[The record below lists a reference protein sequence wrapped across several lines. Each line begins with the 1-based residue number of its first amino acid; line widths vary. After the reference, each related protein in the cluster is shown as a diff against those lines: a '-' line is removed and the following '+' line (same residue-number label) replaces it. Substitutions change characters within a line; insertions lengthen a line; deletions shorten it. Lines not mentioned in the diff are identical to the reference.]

1 MKEKAVMVVGAGIPG
16 IQAATDLANM
26 GFKVYLI
33 ESTPS
38 IGGRMAQLDK
48 TFPTNDC
55 AICILAPKMIDCYQH
70 PNIETLTYS
79 EVIGCKGSLGSFKVQ
94 VKKKPRY
101 VDIEKCT
108 GCGECFEKCPKKIT
122 NDFNMGLDKR
132 KAIYMPFLQ
141 SVPKKATIDAR
152 YCLKL
157 LKDKCGNCEKVCQA
171 GAIDFEQKEE
181 IVELDVGA
189 IIVSVGMDFYD
200 MGKLAEYG
208 YGRIKGVIT
217 AMEFERFICASGP
230 TSGHLHE
237 TDDEPPKTIA
247 FIQCAGSRDFSH
259 LPYCSAVCCMHSTK
273 EAILANEHYPELKSY
288 IFYIDL
294 RAVGKGFQG
303 YLKRAQQE
311 YKVTYIR
318 SKVGFITENKETGK
332 PILQYEETKERKVK
346 TLEVD
351 LVVLA
356 QALCPS
362 NSVSSLS
369 KVLGFDVDEYGF
381 VLTPREAKSPMDTT
395 VSGIYACGFVKAPQ
409 DIPESVA
416 QASGAAAR
424 AAEALLRGGEAN
436 A

>member
-1 MKEKAVMVVGAGIPG
+1 
-16 IQAATDLANM
+16 
-26 GFKVYLI
+26 
-33 ESTPS
+33 
-38 IGGRMAQLDK
+38 
-48 TFPTNDC
+48 
-55 AICILAPKMIDCYQH
+55 MIDCYQH
-70 PNIETLTYS
+70 PNVETLTYS
-79 EVIGCKGSLGSFKVQ
+79 EVIGCTGSMGSFKVQ
-94 VKKKPRY
+94 VRKKPRY

-122 NDFNMGLDKR
+122 NDFNMGLDRR

-141 SVPKKATIDAR
+141 SVPKKATIDAD

-157 LKDKCGNCEKVCQA
+157 LKDKCGNCEKVCKA
-171 GAIDFEQKEE
+171 GAIDYEQKEE

-189 IIVSVGMDFYD
+189 IIVSVGLDYYD
-200 MGKLAEYG
+200 AGKLAEYG

-217 AMEFERFICASGP
+217 AMELERFICASGP
-230 TSGHLHE
+230 TSGHIHGVDGE
-237 TDDEPPKTIA
+237 APKTVA

-259 LPYCSAVCCMHSTK
+259 IPYCSAVCCMHSTK
-273 EAILANEHYPELKSY
+273 EAILANEHYPDLESY

-303 YLKRAQQE
+303 YTKRAENE

-318 SKVGFITENKETGK
+318 SKVGRIVENKHNEK
-332 PILQYEETKERKVK
+332 LQVQYEETKERKVK
-346 TLEVD
+346 TLDVD

-362 NSVSSLS
+362 KSVYSLS
-369 KVLGFDVDEYGF
+369 GILGFDVDEHGF
-381 VLTPREAKSPMDTT
+381 VVSPEDARSPMDTT
-395 VSGIYACGFVKAPQ
+395 VSGIFACGFVKAPQ

-424 AAEALLRGGEAN
+424 AAEVLLSGGETTG
-436 A
+436 